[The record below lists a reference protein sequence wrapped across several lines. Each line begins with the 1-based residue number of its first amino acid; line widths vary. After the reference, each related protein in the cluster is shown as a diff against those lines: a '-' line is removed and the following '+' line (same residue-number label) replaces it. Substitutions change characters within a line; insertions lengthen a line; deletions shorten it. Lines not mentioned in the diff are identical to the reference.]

1 MGCVFCTLEGLL
13 SNALETR
20 LAPAAAAKVDDKVEV
35 EKYFEDTAKDGG
47 FDRWRRIYGDDDN
60 VNAVQKD
67 IREGHQVT
75 VDKALW
81 WIDSDKVPIRGKTVA
96 DLGCGTG
103 SLAVPLAKKG
113 AIVSASDIS
122 GPMAEATLARA
133 QAAGIDLSKFE
144 AYKSDLESV
153 KGKYDT
159 VTCIDVLIHYPED
172 KMQQMVAHLASLA
185 KERIIISFAPKIW
198 YYEILKKIGSLF
210 PGPSKTTRAYLH
222 DEEKVIAA
230 LRANGFEPNRKD
242 LTATNFY
249 FSRMIEA
256 NRVRD
261 I

>member
-1 MGCVFCTLEGLL
+1 MFST
-13 SNALETR
+13 
-20 LAPAAAAKVDDKVEV
+20 KVDNDKVEV
-35 EKYFEDTAKDGG
+35 EKYFEDTSKDGG
-47 FDRWRRIYGDDDN
+47 FDRWRRIYGEDDN

-67 IREGHQVT
+67 IREGHQIT
-75 VDKALW
+75 VDKVLW
-81 WIDSDKVPIRGKTVA
+81 WFDSDAVPIKGKTVA

-122 GPMAEATLARA
+122 GPMADATRAKA
-133 QAAGIDLSKFE
+133 QAAGVDMGKFD

-185 KERIIISFAPKIW
+185 NERIIISFAPKIW
-198 YYEILKKIGSLF
+198 YYELLKKVGSLF

-222 DEEKVIAA
+222 SEEKVVAA
-230 LRANGFEPNRKD
+230 LEANGFVPQRRD
-242 LTATNFY
+242 LTATSFY
-249 FSRMIEA
+249 FSRVIEA
-256 NRVRD
+256 RRRS
-261 I
+261 